1 LIFIYLS
8 ISKNQKFAFEPRP
21 SSFPGKENASDG
33 AAYPSFAAP
42 MQEAPLIATPA
53 PFHALMGDLAQET
66 CLALDTEA
74 SSFHRFHER
83 IGLIQLSNRKD
94 TWLLDPMALTE
105 VEGLGA
111 ILGSD
116 RMETVIHDADFDL
129 RLLKRMYGFRVRNI
143 FDTLIAAE
151 LVNEP
156 ELGLASLMKKYFN
169 IQLDKRFQKADWCK
183 RPLTRDMLNYAAMD
197 TRNLIALRDELAAQ
211 LKAKG
216 RMDWAKE
223 EFGLLTEVPFDAK
236 EDDTPGF
243 LRMKG
248 AKTLRPKEL
257 AVLKELH
264 EWRTGVASKLDR
276 AAFMVL
282 GNDVLLELAKS
293 PVQSAA
299 ELGKVKGV
307 GPSAME
313 KYAPDI
319 LDAMQRGMEMPKEQ
333 WPRVE
338 KPKRY
343 PRDPELEERV
353 KRLKTARDKMA
364 LAHELRPGIIAAN
377 QMLMD
382 IARAKPHDAVE
393 LAQVPGLRRYQVQEF
408 GPALLAAL

>member
-1 LIFIYLS
+1 
-8 ISKNQKFAFEPRP
+8 
-21 SSFPGKENASDG
+21 
-33 AAYPSFAAP
+33 

-53 PFHALMGDLAQET
+53 AFHSLMKELADEP

-74 SSFHRFHER
+74 SSFHRYHER
-83 IGLIQLSNRKD
+83 IGLVQLSNRTN
-94 TWLLDPMALTE
+94 TWLVDPMALTE
-105 VEGLGA
+105 VDGLGTL
-111 ILGSD
+111 LGSE

-183 RPLTRDMLNYAAMD
+183 RPLTQDMLNYAAMD
-197 TRNLIALRDELAAQ
+197 TRNLIALREELAAQ
-211 LKAKG
+211 LHAKG
-216 RMDWAKE
+216 RWEWAME
-223 EFGLLTEVPFDAK
+223 EFGLLTEVPFQGK

-243 LRMKG
+243 LRIKG

-264 EWRTGVASKLDR
+264 EWRSGVASKLDR

-282 GNDVLLELAKS
+282 GNDVLLSLAKEPVRTTAELA
-293 PVQSAA
+293 Q
-299 ELGKVKGV
+299 VKGI

-313 KYAPDI
+313 KYAHDI
-319 LDAMQRGMEMPKEQ
+319 LGAMHRGMETPKEQ
-333 WPRVE
+333 WPRLE

-343 PRDPELEERV
+343 PREPELEERV
-353 KRLKTARDKMA
+353 KRLKEARDKMA
-364 LAHELRPGIIAAN
+364 IAHDLRPGIIAAN
-377 QMLMD
+377 QLLMD
-382 IARAKPHDAVE
+382 IARADPHDAQE
-393 LAQVPGLRRYQVQEF
+393 LALVPGLRSYQVKEF
-408 GPALLAAL
+408 GPSLLAML